1 MPSRILFLSSFLL
14 DEGFDGLLIDL
25 WNLNQELDIMNYWV
39 DLMHVEGRI
48 LNEPI
53 LGTETQVKL
62 LNKFVTQH
70 TNLLI
75 YRSSTDEDLHLEF
88 DIHQLLGRS
97 ES

>member
-1 MPSRILFLSSFLL
+1 
-14 DEGFDGLLIDL
+14 
-25 WNLNQELDIMNYWV
+25 
-39 DLMHVEGRI
+39 MHVEGRI

-97 ES
+97 KESRELILCAPLLVTSADAVGNSAQTLTKVTPSTAGRTTLCY